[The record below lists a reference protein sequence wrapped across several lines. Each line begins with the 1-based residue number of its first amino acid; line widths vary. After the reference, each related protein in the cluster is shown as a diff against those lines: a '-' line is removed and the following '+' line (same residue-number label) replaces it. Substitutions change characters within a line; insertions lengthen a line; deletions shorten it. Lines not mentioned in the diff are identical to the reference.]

1 MSCYAYVKLYQFDSD
16 KKTLRA
22 YDSLCV
28 NYMKACFICND
39 WDEDLEDLDFGFP
52 SKSFDAPEIETVG
65 YASPE
70 LYEDLKKKLEAQS
83 DTTYGK
89 VIEIGEGFATVDDN
103 YYLYGEE
110 NKSKFCALADAKK
123 NGIPAGWVKI
133 KRETYL
139 GDKRWVN
146 IRTLSDAFC
155 SKVAKLE
162 ESLKKLEKLNALKE
176 SVEYYK
182 LDDDAR
188 DRLLSDISCEEE
200 RRDDLK
206 LEMSA
211 FARLEGLL
219 EGFNEKN
226 DEDYTDITI
235 GLLYI
240 C

>member
-1 MSCYAYVKLYQFDSD
+1 MSSYAYVKLYQFDSE

-22 YDSLCV
+22 YDNLCV
-28 NYMKACFICND
+28 NYMKACFPCND
-39 WDEDLEDLDFGFP
+39 WDDDLEDLDFDFP
-52 SKSFDAPEIETVG
+52 SKTFDAPEIETVG

-70 LYEDLKKKLEAQS
+70 LFRKMKKSLEDQT
-83 DTTYGK
+83 DMTYGK
-89 VIEIGEGFATVDDN
+89 VTEIGDGFVTVDDN
-103 YYLYGEE
+103 YYIYDEE
-110 NKSKFCALADAKK
+110 NKSKFCTLTEAKK
-123 NGIPAGWVKI
+123 NGIPAGWTKV

-139 GDKRWVN
+139 GNRRWVN
-146 IRTLSDAFC
+146 IRTLSEAFC

-200 RRDDLK
+200 HRDDLK

-219 EGFNEKN
+219 EGFNERN
-226 DEDYTDITI
+226 SEDYTDII
-235 GLLYI
+235 VGLLYI